1 MENQNE
7 FQDKDWQERNGMP
20 GNQESS
26 DAKNNIFEDAGAE
39 DDDIGPVSETVHNLP
54 EEDDQEGDN
63 RFMDNEEE
71 IADPLETDLEVEE
84 EGDDLQLAD
93 DDFEEV
99 DEEEEE

>member
-7 FQDKDWQERNGMP
+7 FKNKNWQERNGMP

-26 DAKNNIFEDAGAE
+26 DAENNIFEDAGAE
-39 DDDIGPVSETVHNLP
+39 DDDIGPVSETVHHLP
-54 EEDDQEGDN
+54 EEDDNEGDN

-71 IADPLETDLEVEE
+71 TTDPLETDLETEE
-84 EGDDLQLAD
+84 EDELLSDDE